1 MNGQSRATY
10 PAHFLKQACN
20 NRVRTKRFV
29 PTLLGLVLVSS
40 GSAFVATGCAGGK
53 VGSRPGPTAPVGET
67 AASRQ
72 PAGPDSLGQ
81 TISNSSRFRIDEIL
95 TPSGQIEAV
104 PGIITLVPV
113 RVSGSLP
120 SNGRID
126 VRTQAGEILPAS
138 LLWLTAEQVD
148 PYGWLPTARWSAH
161 SAAAATLPSSPG
173 RWAVAIDLE
182 QQQTQQNAGVRSALV
197 LAGIRQGVRWTPGPE
212 SLLPLDSIGSPG
224 LWEPWSSPLPV
235 EALQSARLRNM
246 LQGLLADPLAAWRA
260 ELAMGTLWSSHQQPT
275 VQSTLSMEQ
284 RAIDALTRSQRAR
297 WMSALAVLW
306 SIDPL
311 LASDVRSTLTRCVQV
326 SPGHWL
332 PAWDPDPAS
341 ADALVEGLLDGL
353 HTAVGGNVPEL
364 EQSVSAPVDQSGIQ
378 GTDTRMNEKKLA
390 LVRRWL
396 SEQPTAVAW
405 VEDTAGGAT
414 NSSEFVSTGATI
426 GVAHLRPNDSLAWV
440 ETSTGPVVSEMAGY
454 GVTRLTLPAHAS
466 TQPGQTEQT
475 VHCGSWETVVR
486 TPLARAQARPPGL
499 GIAPFMPVWT
509 CAQWLRGETITDL
522 GEAGG
527 MRTAGLLHRVA
538 GPGGDRWTLLIEC
551 GVSGASPA
559 AGDEVRVWIGAM
571 GETGLVASLS
581 PSAGVRTL
589 VAGPAMQAAQQ
600 VQGQAQVQAQV
611 QGGVQTTGQ
620 TWRAELILPDALI
633 PSDGPLLIGVARLN
647 DGQVVTS
654 WPWRMTPWQSEPG
667 RAEVDLTRWD
677 GL

>member
-1 MNGQSRATY
+1 MNGQSRPTH
-10 PAHFLKQACN
+10 PANLSRQTRSE
-20 NRVRTKRFV
+20 RVCTKRFV
-29 PTLLGLVLVSS
+29 PAMVGLMLVSS
-40 GSAFVATGCAGGK
+40 GTAFVVTGCTGSQG
-53 VGSRPGPTAPVGET
+53 GSRPGPTEPFGDT
-67 AASRQ
+67 AGSPR

-81 TISNSSRFRIDEIL
+81 TTSNSSRFRIDEIL

-126 VRTQAGEILPAS
+126 VRTQAGEIVPAS

-148 PYGWLPTARWSAH
+148 SYGWLPTARWSAH
-161 SAAAATLPSSPG
+161 SAASATLPNTPG
-173 RWAVAIDLE
+173 RWAVAIDLD
-182 QQQTQQNAGVRSALV
+182 QQQTQQSSGARPGFV
-197 LAGIRQGVRWTPGPE
+197 LAGIRQGVRWTPSPE
-212 SLLPLDSIGSPG
+212 SLLPLDSISSPG
-224 LWEPWSSPLPV
+224 VWEPWTSPLPV
-235 EALQSARLRNM
+235 DALQSARLRNM

-260 ELAMGTLWSSHQQPT
+260 ELALGTLWSSHQQPAA
-275 VQSTLSMEQ
+275 QSTLSMEQ
-284 RAIDALTRSQRAR
+284 RAIDGLTRSQRAR

-311 LASDVRSTLTRCVQV
+311 LASDVRATLTRCVQV
-326 SPGHWL
+326 SPGHWV

-353 HTAVGGNVPEL
+353 HAAVGGSVPEF
-364 EQSVSAPVDQSGIQ
+364 EQSVGASADQSVVQ
-378 GTDTRMNEKKLA
+378 GSDSRMNEKKQA

-396 SEQPTAVAW
+396 SEQPAAVAW

-414 NSSEFVSTGATI
+414 NNSEFVSTGATI
-426 GVAHLRPNDSLAWV
+426 GVAHLRPTDSLAWV
-440 ETSTGPVVSEMAGY
+440 ETSTGPVVSEVAGY
-454 GVTRLTLPAHAS
+454 GLTRLTLPANAS
-466 TQPGQTEQT
+466 TQPMQAEQT
-475 VHCGSWETVVR
+475 VHCGSWEAVVR

-559 AGDEVRVWIGAM
+559 AGDEVRVWVGAM

-589 VAGPAMQAAQQ
+589 VAGPAMQASQQ
-600 VQGQAQVQAQV
+600 VQA

-633 PSDGPLLIGVARLN
+633 PSDGQLLIGVARLN

-677 GL
+677 GLENASR